1 MKISKKSRIGVL
13 LAVALL
19 LSVVF
24 AMAVS
29 SVPLEDSQR
38 EKQMD
43 KFEEIALQH
52 VSQTHGIPVEQLRIA
67 HKTQAYYR
75 LTDQKFWCAK
85 VVDKKSDK
93 GYEVHMDLDGNIV
106 EDIRKAEKE
115 EQEAYANKYGKLAPD
130 LYERLQKVT
139 DPNETI
145 KVGIWL
151 TPIGSEKIVDEITS
165 KYPDVK
171 TTKGKPMPG
180 TDMEKY
186 DKVYKEIMAAKE
198 EAGALKVKPIRDY
211 LESKGF
217 TVKCVSNVPPIVA
230 AELPKSEI
238 LTLQEREDVDT
249 IYLSKVNK
257 PEINTAVPTIRAH
270 KAWNEGYKGTGR
282 KVAIVEGDGV
292 DFSNPYLNGY
302 MRPGQTDE
310 GSHATECAGVA
321 ASNHPT
327 TYRGVAYDAT
337 ILSANA
343 DSWSD
348 DDLINASKWALSED
362 ADVLSCSFGH
372 DTNLQ
377 MDYLDRY
384 YDSVV
389 WEKWR
394 AVVKSAGNRGCWEV
408 TWPFPPDWEV
418 TTPGLG
424 WNVITVGGTD
434 DSDTTE
440 WSDDGRYPCS
450 SYNDPISPH
459 GDRDKPEVSA
469 VAERILS
476 TETESYKNSCDSWI
490 SVPSCGGVPPQG
502 WAGTSYAA
510 PAVAGEIAVLIS
522 KSSTLRAWPEATKAI
537 VMATAIHDTYNGGLG
552 HGCDY
557 IDDQEGTGTV
567 DVAQAY
573 KTVDNGWYGLG
584 SYVMESDFPMDINF
598 YASEGEKVRFVTCWD
613 SHTDWEHNT
622 SKDILKAD
630 LDLKIK
636 APNGNTMGTSN
647 SWGNSFETV
656 EFTAPMSGTYTAT
669 ITEWRFD
676 AGWEWLAWAWSR
688 TSLPEMHTFQGSV
701 VEGDDSV
708 KHNFNVPFE
717 SNVVYTTLN
726 MPSGT
731 DFDLS
736 VWDNLNRRT
745 GGWTSTESHN
755 SYEIPNS
762 TYSGYLAN
770 PEWVKVSPPVTSGT
784 WKTGCYAFSGSGTYS
799 ITVDITP

>member
-1 MKISKKSRIGVL
+1 MKISKKSSIGVL
-13 LAVALL
+13 IAVALL
-19 LSVVF
+19 LSAVF

-29 SVPLEDSQR
+29 SAPLEDSQR

-67 HKTQAYYR
+67 HKTQAHYR

-85 VVDKKSDK
+85 VVDKKSDN

-115 EQEAYANKYGKLAPD
+115 EQEAYTNKYGKLAPD
-130 LYERLQKVT
+130 LYDRLQKVT
-139 DPNETI
+139 DSNETI
-145 KVGIWL
+145 KVAIWL
-151 TPIGSEKIVDEITS
+151 TPIDSGKIIDVVTS
-165 KYPDVK
+165 KHPDVK
-171 TTKGKPMPG
+171 TAKGRPLLD

-186 DKVYKEIMAAKE
+186 DIVYKEIMAAKGQ
-198 EAGALKVKPIRDY
+198 ACALKEKVIIDY

-217 TVKCVSNVPPIVA
+217 EVIYASKIVPLIWV
-230 AELPKSEI
+230 ELPKSEI
-238 LTLQEREDVDT
+238 LALEERADVGAM
-249 IYLSKVNK
+249 YLSKK
-257 PEINTAVPTIRAH
+257 CGPEANTAVPTVRAH
-270 KAWNEGYKGTGR
+270 KAWNEGYSGVGR
-282 KVAIVEGDGV
+282 KVAIVMSEGV

-302 MRPGQTDE
+302 MRPGQTDVSGHE
-310 GSHATECAGVA
+310 TRCAGIV
-321 ASNHPT
+321 ASNDST
-327 TYRGVAYDAT
+327 SIYQGVAYDAT

-343 DSWSD
+343 DSSD
-348 DDLINASKWALSED
+348 DNDIIEATEWALSED
-362 ADVLSCSFGH
+362 ADVLSCSFHSLNDSEGSWYDLH
-372 DTNLQ
+372 

-389 WEKWR
+389 WENWR
-394 AVVKSAGNRGCWEV
+394 AVVKSAGNRGCAP
-408 TWPFPPDWEV
+408 WPFQPDYNI

-434 DSDTTE
+434 DSDTSE
-440 WSDDGRYPCS
+440 WSGDEQYSCS
-450 SYNDPISPH
+450 SYKDPISPH

-469 VAERILS
+469 VADRIQS
-476 TETESYKNSCDSWI
+476 TEPASYGQWI
-490 SVPSCGGVPPQG
+490 TRENDKRD
-502 WAGTSYAA
+502 GTSYAA

-522 KSSTLRAWPEATKAI
+522 KSSTLHAWPEATKAI
-537 VMATAIHDTYNGGLG
+537 VMATAIHDTYNGGSG

-557 IDDQEGTGTV
+557 IDDKEGTGTV

-584 SYVMESDFPMDINF
+584 SYVMEDDFPMDINF

-622 SKDILKAD
+622 SKDTLKAD
-630 LDLKIK
+630 LDLEIR
-636 APNGNTMGTSN
+636 APNGNSMGDSN

-656 EFTAPMSGTYTAT
+656 EFTAPTSGTYTAT

-688 TSLPEMHTFQGSV
+688 TSLPETHTFQGNV

-717 SNVVYTTLN
+717 SNKVYTTLN

-736 VWDNLNRRT
+736 VWDDLNRRT

-762 TYSGYLAN
+762 TYSGYLAD

-784 WKTGCYAFSGSGTYS
+784 WETGCYAFSGSGAYS

>member
-1 MKISKKSRIGVL
+1 MKISKKSSIGVL
-13 LAVALL
+13 IAVALL
-19 LSVVF
+19 LSAVF
-24 AMAVS
+24 ALAVS

-38 EKQMD
+38 EKQIGE
-43 KFEEIALQH
+43 FEEIALQH

-67 HKTQAYYR
+67 HKTHAYYR

-85 VVDKKSDK
+85 VRDKESDD
-93 GYEVHMDLDGNIV
+93 GYEVHMDLDGTIV

-115 EQEAYANKYGKLAPD
+115 EQEAYTNKYGKLAPD
-130 LYERLQKVT
+130 LYDRLQKVT
-139 DPNETI
+139 DLNETI

-151 TPIGSEKIVDEITS
+151 TPIDSEKIIDEVTS
-165 KYPDVK
+165 KHPDVK
-171 TTKGKPMPG
+171 TTKGKPMPD
-180 TDMEKY
+180 TDVEKY
-186 DKVYKEIMAAKE
+186 DTVYKEIMAAKE
-198 EAGALKVKPIRDY
+198 KAGALKVKPIRDY

-217 TVKCVSNVPPIVA
+217 TVSCPSRVPPIVA
-230 AELPKSEI
+230 VKLPKSEI
-238 LTLQEREDVDT
+238 LALQEREDVDI
-249 IYLSKVNK
+249 IYLSRVYHDG
-257 PEINTAVPTIRAH
+257 IDTAVPTIRAH
-270 KAWNEGYKGTGR
+270 KAWNEGYNGTGTII
-282 KVAIVEGDGV
+282 ATVEDDGV
-292 DFSNPYLNGY
+292 DFSNPYL
-302 MRPGQTDE
+302 
-310 GSHATECAGVA
+310 SHANGGHYRDPTGDDQG
-321 ASNHPT
+321 HPT
-327 TYRGVAYDAT
+327 ETTGVIASSHPCYKGIANGAT
-337 ILSANA
+337 IVSANA
-343 DSWSD
+343 WSYD
-348 DDLINASKWALSED
+348 DDDVINASTWALDEKN
-362 ADVLSCSFGH
+362 ADVLSCSFEN
-372 DTNLQ
+372 DTDLQ
-377 MDYLDRY
+377 MAYLDRY

-389 WEKWR
+389 WEHWR
-394 AVVKSAGNRGCWEV
+394 AVVVIAGNRGESDGDI
-408 TWPFPPDWEV
+408 TS
-418 TTPGLG
+418 PGLG

-434 DSDTTE
+434 DLDTSD
-440 WSDDGRYPCS
+440 WSGDERYPKS

-469 VAERILS
+469 VAERIQS
-476 TETESYKNSCDSWI
+476 TEPASYGQWI
-490 SVPSCGGVPPQG
+490 TRADDKK
-502 WAGTSYAA
+502 AGTSYAA
-510 PAVAGEIAVLIS
+510 PAVAGEIAVLVS
-522 KSSTLRAWPEATKAI
+522 KSSTLHAWPEATKAI
-537 VMATAIHDTYNGGLG
+537 VMATAIHDTYNGGSG

-557 IDDQEGTGTV
+557 IDDQEGTGTA

-584 SYVMESDFPMDINF
+584 SYVTEADFPMDINF

-688 TSLPEMHTFQGSV
+688 TSLPETHTFQGNV

-717 SNVVYTTLN
+717 SNKVYATLN

-736 VWDNLNRRT
+736 VWDDLNRRT

-762 TYSGYLAN
+762 TYSGYLAD
-770 PEWVKVSPPVTSGT
+770 PEWVDVSPPVTSGT

>member
-1 MKISKKSRIGVL
+1 MKISKRSSIGVL
-13 LAVALL
+13 IIVALL

-24 AMAVS
+24 ALAVNS
-29 SVPLEDSQR
+29 APLESPQR

-52 VSQTHGIPVEQLRIA
+52 VSQTHGIPTEQLLITA
-67 HKTQAYYR
+67 KTQAYYR

-85 VVDKKSDK
+85 VVDKESDNIY
-93 GYEVHMDLDGNIV
+93 GVYIDPDGSIVGDL
-106 EDIRKAEKE
+106 RKVEKE
-115 EQEAYANKYGKLAPD
+115 EQEAYKNKYGKLAPD
-130 LYERLQKVT
+130 LYNRLQKVT

-145 KVGIWL
+145 EVGIWL
-151 TPIGSEKIVDEITS
+151 TPVDSEKIIDEVIS
-165 KYPDVK
+165 KHPDVK
-171 TTKGKPMPG
+171 TTKGKPMRD

-186 DKVYKEIMAAKE
+186 DIVYKEIMAAKE
-198 EAGALKVKPIRDY
+198 EAGALKVKPIMDY

-217 TVKCVSNVPPIVA
+217 TVKCVSKVPPIVA

-238 LTLQEREDVDT
+238 LALQEREDVDT
-249 IYLSKVNK
+249 IYLSKVYE

-270 KAWNEGYKGTGR
+270 KTWNEGYNGTGR

-302 MRPGQTDE
+302 MRPGQTDK

-321 ASNHPT
+321 AST
-327 TYRGVAYDAT
+327 DQTYRGVAHGTT

-348 DDLINASKWALSED
+348 NDLINASKWALSEG

-377 MDYLDRY
+377 MAYLDRY
-384 YDSVV
+384 YDSVI

-394 AVVKSAGNRGCWEV
+394 AVAKSAGNRGCV
-408 TWPFPPDWEV
+408 PWPFQPNYEI
-418 TTPGLG
+418 TSPGLG
-424 WNVITVGGTD
+424 WNVITVGGTN
-434 DSDTTE
+434 DSDTSD

-450 SYNDPISPH
+450 SYKDPISPH
-459 GDRDKPEVSA
+459 GDRNKPEVSA
-469 VAERILS
+469 VADRIQS
-476 TETESYKNSCDSWI
+476 TEPASYGQWI
-490 SVPSCGGVPPQG
+490 TRENDEKD
-502 WAGTSYAA
+502 GTSYAA

-522 KSSTLRAWPEATKAI
+522 KSSTLHAWPEATKAI
-537 VMATAIHDTYNGGLG
+537 VMASAIHDTYNGGSG

-557 IDDQEGTGTV
+557 IDNKEGTGTV

-573 KTVDNGWYGLG
+573 KTVDNGCYGLG
-584 SYVMESDFPMDINF
+584 SYVTEADFPKYINF
-598 YASEGEKVRFVTCWD
+598 YASEGEKVRFVICWD

-622 SKDILKAD
+622 SKDTLGAD

-647 SWGNSFETV
+647 SWDNSFETV
-656 EFTAPMSGTYTAT
+656 EFTAPMSGTYKAK

-676 AGWEWLAWAWSR
+676 AGWEWLAGAWSR
-688 TSLPEMHTFQGSV
+688 TSLPETHTFTGSV
-701 VEGDDSV
+701 VHGDDST

-717 SNVVYTTLN
+717 SNKVYTTLN

-736 VWDNLNRRT
+736 VWDDQNRRT
-745 GGWTSTESHN
+745 GGWTSTDPHTR
-755 SYEIPNS
+755 YEIPNS
-762 TYSGYLAN
+762 TYSGYWAD
-770 PEWVKVSPPVTSGT
+770 PEWVDVSPPVTSGA
-784 WKTGCYAFSGSGTYS
+784 WKTGCYAYSGSGTYS